1 MRRHTI
7 TCITASF
14 LVMMTIIMGGCDKH
28 EDSISDSQNEVVSPK
43 DSIPEIVNPISEL
56 LEACEYGKHI
66 RQINHRTAD
75 STVTTAIIFSDNT
88 KLEFLSTREAGN
100 TSIILHI
107 SSDKDNFWKASYDYG
122 QTFKLISGADRK
134 SISAHYT
141 SGYILKPYVTEDGFH
156 AMHKSRRLNTN
167 ILESIVTDYKADP
180 HSVISSILEDNE
192 LKQTTIWLTD
202 GTALRFEMERTAPQ
216 GIVLLDEQIS
226 IRHNYTA
233 DIRFR
238 LNPSDADIHER
249 EIFLDEID
257 SDTKSAA
264 YPITAS
270 TNLSIESLSQATDK
284 YGKIMHG
291 EYVLTVRDKGL
302 NEMYNDKIAIVI
314 SRTSLDGKTVNVSSD
329 VLTVNSDYPSSLPR
343 VYINT
348 PDGIKITSKTEWVE
362 DSNIRIVN
370 ADGTENLNATTSIR
384 GRGNSTWGYPKKPY
398 ALKLDSKAEVLGMPK
413 HKRWVLLANWMD
425 RTLLRNDVAFEMGRR
440 IMEWAPRG
448 QFVELYI
455 NGVHQGNY
463 YLCEQ
468 IKVDK
473 NRVDIDDD
481 GYILEFD
488 DYGPSDEINYFYSP
502 VMNYPV
508 TIKEPDEEVITSW
521 EHPVFLYIQNYVG
534 DVERLLDEDQNT
546 LSRWSELQDMLDIRS
561 YIDWWL
567 IHELT
572 GNTEPGHPK
581 SSYMFK
587 KDGGKL
593 YAGPVWDF
601 DWQTF
606 SWRPSGP
613 VVAEFIWYRH
623 LFRYEEFRAAVKE
636 RWSQT
641 KDIYIDIDAY
651 ISSQAELI
659 RSSNEVNIAKWP
671 ITMNV
676 NEDYDDSFDKA
687 ISMMRSRYDERIK
700 VIDNYISEF

>member
-1 MRRHTI
+1 MGRHNI
-7 TCITASF
+7 TGIIASVF
-14 LVMMTIIMGGCDKH
+14 VMMAILSGSCNKY
-28 EDSISDSQNEVVSPK
+28 EDSISDPQNEAISPK
-43 DSIPEIVNPISEL
+43 DSIPEMENPISEL
-56 LEACEYGKHI
+56 LEACEYGKQI

-88 KLEFLSTREAGN
+88 KLEFQSIRKSGN

-107 SSDKDNFWKASYDYG
+107 SSDKDNYWKASYDYG

-141 SGYILKPYVTEDGFH
+141 SGYILKPYVTEEGFH

-216 GIVLLDEQIS
+216 GIVLLEEQIS

-257 SDTKSAA
+257 SDTRSAA
-264 YPITAS
+264 YPITTP

-302 NEMYNDKIAIVI
+302 NEMYTDKVAIVI
-314 SRTSLDGKTVNVSSD
+314 SRTGLDGKTVNISSD

-362 DSNIRIVN
+362 DSDIRIVL
-370 ADGTENLNATTSIR
+370 ADGTEDLSAMTSIR

-473 NRVDIDDD
+473 NRVNVDDD

-488 DYGPSDEINYFYSP
+488 DYGPNDEINYFYSSI
-502 VMNYPV
+502 MNFPV

-521 EHPVFLYIQNYVG
+521 EHPGFLYIQNYVNE
-534 DVERLLDEDQNT
+534 VERVLEEDKGD
-546 LSRWSELQDMLDIRS
+546 LARWNEIQDMLDIRS

-567 IHELT
+567 IHELSL
-572 GNTEPGHPK
+572 NLEPYHPK

-587 KDGGKL
+587 KSEGAL
-593 YAGPVWDF
+593 HAGPVWDF
-601 DWQTF
+601 DWGTF
-606 SWRPSGP
+606 TPSNP
-613 VVAEFIWYRH
+613 SAMLTEALWYGH
-623 LFRYEEFRAAVKE
+623 LFRYIEFRTAARE
-636 RWSQT
+636 RWTEVRQT
-641 KDIYIDIDAY
+641 LADVDNHIA
-651 ISSQAELI
+651 SQAEAI
-659 RSSNEVNIAKWP
+659 RASNEVNISKWP
-671 ITMNV
+671 INMSV
-676 NEDYDDSFDKA
+676 NGDEKMAFDKA
-687 ISMMRSRYDERIK
+687 VDRMRESFKKRIEA
-700 VIDNYISEF
+700 IDNYMTEL